1 MNCWAVWPFPLW
13 YPLIF
18 LLLTARLGRLLP
30 TDRLLHHILP
40 SFLPDS
46 FSYLLTVDRASRA
59 TRSNFSLSIHNAPD
73 CCYKLRALFCSPPWL
88 FAPHFQCYVFK
99 IIKGLNPDY
108 GPVDMDP
115 GPLEFLYFTA
125 LP

>member
-1 MNCWAVWPFPLW
+1 MSYLLSFDLPPEKSEDEKSISNYSQVLVMSIHKNKIKKETQTTPCWGKGMICWAVWPFPLW

-59 TRSNFSLSIHNAPD
+59 TRSNFSCQYIT
-73 CCYKLRALFCSPPWL
+73 PP
-88 FAPHFQCYVFK
+88 
-99 IIKGLNPDY
+99 
-108 GPVDMDP
+108 
-115 GPLEFLYFTA
+115 
-125 LP
+125 